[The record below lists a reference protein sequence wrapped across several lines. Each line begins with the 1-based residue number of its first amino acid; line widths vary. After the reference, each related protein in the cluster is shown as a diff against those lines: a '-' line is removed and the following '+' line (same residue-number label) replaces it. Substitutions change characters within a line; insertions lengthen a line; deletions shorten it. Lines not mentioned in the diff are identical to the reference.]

1 MIKELTCLKT
11 YKVLQSDTI
20 DEAYSM
26 HSAFISFKRTFLPKS
41 DTAWYETSGCHFTF
55 KLLDGDQV
63 IDDERKLAFTM
74 SFLAFTS

>member
-1 MIKELTCLKT
+1 MK
-11 YKVLQSDTI
+11 
-20 DEAYSM
+20 
-26 HSAFISFKRTFLPKS
+26 LP
-41 DTAWYETSGCHFTF
+41 DAIFTF